1 MCTYLKVYLSL
12 ANHAPTLA
20 CMSMCVNYYDYV
32 LNSMLQLK
40 CYGTES

>member
-1 MCTYLKVYLSL
+1 MCTYLKSL

-32 LNSMLQLK
+32 LNSMLQLNVMEPNLDS
-40 CYGTES
+40 T